1 MLIAINF
8 GKYNKVTD
16 IRPDFPFPD
25 KKNVMQG
32 YVRFKPAFTSFLVS
46 ASYTTLKVAEVISD
60 PYMKLNLVGWVRKS
74 GSPFPEF
81 IKGGCLRCS
90 DSLDFV
96 GESFKDFDW

>member
-60 PYMKLNLVGWVRKS
+60 PYMKLNFSRLGQEVRIAVPGIYKRRMSPVLRQS
-74 GSPFPEF
+74 GLCRRVVQRF
-81 IKGGCLRCS
+81 
-90 DSLDFV
+90 
-96 GESFKDFDW
+96 